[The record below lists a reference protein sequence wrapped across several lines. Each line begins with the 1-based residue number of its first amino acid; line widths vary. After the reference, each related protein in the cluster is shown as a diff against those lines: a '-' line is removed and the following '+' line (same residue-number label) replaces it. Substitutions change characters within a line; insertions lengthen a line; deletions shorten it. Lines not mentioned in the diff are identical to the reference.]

1 MGYCKF
7 MISKP
12 KVEKSELVS
21 VSSVEEAFV
30 RERLSSELGRE
41 PTQEEVDDWLRE
53 HTESY

>member
-1 MGYCKF
+1 MS
-7 MISKP
+7 SKP
-12 KVEKSELVS
+12 KEEKSELVS
-21 VSSVEEAFV
+21 VASDEEAFV